1 MSSFTEQWHKT
12 RERTGSILIAGL
24 DPALSGMR
32 DKNALPEGSNVRDWC
47 LQYVEAV
54 APHVAGIKCNPAYYQ
69 YPDGLA
75 LMEEIVAL
83 GKAHGL
89 LTIIDYKVS
98 DIGSTNDSWLYFGR
112 KMGFDA
118 VTGAPYAGNIEE
130 LIEQAH
136 ERELGVF
143 TMALMSNPEYE
154 SEMLYRDGEVPLYET
169 RITRSIE
176 SGADGIVI
184 GGTFL
189 SSNPHFQKALELTKN
204 TSTLYLV
211 PGLGAQGGTVSAFS
225 SSGIDMKRCLLNV
238 GRGLM
243 FPNGQ
248 RSTKEEQAAA
258 ALAYKNE
265 IHQFYKQ

>member
-1 MSSFTEQWHKT
+1 MTAFTEVWHT
-12 RERTGSILIAGL
+12 AREKTGSILIAGL
-24 DPALSGMR
+24 DPALPGMR
-32 DKNALPEGSNVRDWC
+32 DKNALPEGANVRDWC

-54 APHVAGIKCNPAYYQ
+54 SPFVAGVKCNPAYFQ

-75 LMEEIVAL
+75 LMEEVVAL
-83 GKAHGL
+83 SKAHGL

-98 DIGSTNDSWLYFGR
+98 DIGSTNDSWLFFGK

-118 VTGAPYAGNIEE
+118 VTGAPYAGNIEQ
-130 LIEQAH
+130 LVEQAH
-136 ERELGVF
+136 ERELGIF

-154 SEMLYRDGEVPLYET
+154 SEMLYRDGEKLLYET
-169 RITRSIE
+169 RITRGLEI
-176 SGADGIVI
+176 GVDGIVV

-189 SSNPHFQKALELTKN
+189 SSNPHLKKTLELTKD

-211 PGLGAQGGTVSAFS
+211 PGLGAQGGTITEFAA
-225 SSGIDMKRCLLNV
+225 SGIDLKRCLLNI

-248 RSTKEEQAAA
+248 RSTKEEQSAAA
-258 ALAYKNE
+258 QK
-265 IHQFYKQ
+265 YKQEVAQHYKL

>member
-1 MSSFTEQWHKT
+1 MTAFTEEWHKT
-12 RERTGSILIAGL
+12 RERTDSILIAGL
-24 DPALSGMR
+24 DPALPGMR
-32 DKNALPEGSNVRDWC
+32 DKNALPEGTNVRDWC
-47 LQYVEAV
+47 LQYIEAV
-54 APHVAGIKCNPAYYQ
+54 APHVAGVKCNPAYFQ

-75 LMEEIVAL
+75 LMEEVAAL
-83 GKAHGL
+83 SKAHGL

-98 DIGSTNDSWLYFGR
+98 DIGSTNDSWLYFGK

-118 VTGAPYAGNIEE
+118 ATGAPYAGNIEQ
-130 LIEQAH
+130 LVEQAH
-136 ERELGVF
+136 EREIGIF

-154 SEMLYRDGEVPLYET
+154 SEMLYREGDTLLYET
-169 RITRSIE
+169 RITRSLE

-189 SSNPHFQKALELTKN
+189 ATNPHLQKALELTKN

-211 PGLGAQGGTVSAFS
+211 PGLGTQGGTVSQFAD
-225 SSGIDMKRCLLNV
+225 SGIDLKRCLLNV

-248 RSTKEEQAAA
+248 RSTKQEQASAA
-258 ALAYKNE
+258 EAYKKE
-265 IHQFYKQ
+265 IAVRYKY